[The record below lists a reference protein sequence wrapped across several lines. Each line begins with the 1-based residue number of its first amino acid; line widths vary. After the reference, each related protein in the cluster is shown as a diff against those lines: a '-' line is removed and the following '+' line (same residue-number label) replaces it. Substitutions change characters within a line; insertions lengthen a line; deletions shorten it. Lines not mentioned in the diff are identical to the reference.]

1 MITLHMLSTAV
12 SPITHMHGTAGNV
25 ALLQREAILGVDGQV
40 YSVPCLSGNALR
52 HSLVRAP
59 AARHLCEAVGLDAM
73 PYQLADLLWH
83 GGRLT
88 KATPLSAAA
97 TKDLLDS
104 VPFLALLGGAL
115 PGQILQGCL
124 KVSRGLLVCSE
135 AADLIERRSGVAVQN
150 THGAETFV
158 GSYLYT
164 RGAEENNPEAIA
176 DRMIYEGECVRAGAK
191 FYHTMTL
198 ESASPLAVGCLIR
211 ALRDASK
218 DIGGMGRIGHGELHI
233 EWACDG
239 IADENALVADY
250 DAFLSASADVI
261 REGLLGL
268 FVEKTDDAD
277 DSGGAK
283 KATKKSKKAAKKADD
298 EVKRQAVDALK
309 GADSGLDFFGAVP
322 EE

>member
-1 MITLHMLSTAV
+1 MITLHMLSTAI

-40 YSVPCLSGNALR
+40 YSIPCLSGNALR

-59 AARHLCEAVGLDAM
+59 AARHLCETVGLDTM

-88 KATPLSAAA
+88 KATPLSANA
-97 TKDLLDS
+97 TSELLDG

-135 AADLIERRSGVAVQN
+135 AADLIERRSGIAVQN

-164 RGAEENNPEAIA
+164 RGAEENNPEAVA
-176 DRMIYEGECVRAGAK
+176 DRMLYEGECVRAGAK

-198 ESASPLAVGCLIR
+198 ETASPLVVGCLIR
-211 ALRDASK
+211 SLRDAAK

-233 EWACDG
+233 EWASDG
-239 IADENALVADY
+239 VDDENALAENY
-250 DAFLSASADVI
+250 DAYLSLSADAV
-261 REGLLGL
+261 RESLLDL
-268 FVEKTDDAD
+268 FTEKAEAP
-277 DSGGAK
+277 AK
-283 KATKKSKKAAKKADD
+283 SEKSKKKAEKKTADD
-298 EVKRQAVDALK
+298 KAKVEALK
-309 GADSGLDFFGAVP
+309 ATHTDDDYFGAVP
-322 EE
+322 EDL

>member
-1 MITLHMLSTAV
+1 MITLHMLSTAL
-12 SPITHMHGTAGNV
+12 SPVTHMHGTAGNV

-40 YSVPCLSGNALR
+40 YSIPCLSGNALR

-59 AARHLCEAVGLDAM
+59 AARYLCETVGLDAM
-73 PYQLADLLWH
+73 SYQLADLLWH

-88 KATPLSAAA
+88 KATPLNASA
-97 TKDLLDS
+97 TKELLDG

-164 RGAEENNPEAIA
+164 RGAEENNPDAVA

-198 ESASPLAVGCLIR
+198 ETTSPLVIGCLIK

-218 DIGGMGRIGHGELHI
+218 DIGGMGRIGHGALHI
-233 EWACDG
+233 EWTCDG
-239 IADENALVADY
+239 IGNEDALVSDY
-250 DAFLSASADVI
+250 EKFLKGAAGVI
-261 REGLLGL
+261 RESLTSL
-268 FVEKTDDAD
+268 FEAGPDKTEKPEKPA
-277 DSGGAK
+277 
-283 KATKKSKKAAKKADD
+283 KKSKKSADQKAKSDAAEATKTD
-298 EVKRQAVDALK
+298 
-309 GADSGLDFFGAVP
+309 LDFFNAVL
-322 EE
+322 E

>member
-40 YSVPCLSGNALR
+40 YSIPCLSGNALR

-73 PYQLADLLWH
+73 SYQLADLLWH

-88 KATPLSAAA
+88 KATPLSASA
-97 TKDLLDS
+97 TKDLLDG

-135 AADLIERRSGVAVQN
+135 SADLIERRSGVAVQN

-164 RGAEENNPEAIA
+164 RGAEENNPESVA

-198 ESASPLAVGCLIR
+198 EAASPLAVGCLIR
-211 ALRDASK
+211 ALRDAAK

-233 EWACDG
+233 EWACEG
-239 IADENALVADY
+239 IHDENELVQNY
-250 DAFLSASADVI
+250 DAYLSISADVI
-261 REGLLGL
+261 RDSLLGL
-268 FVEKTDDAD
+268 FAEKSEAPAKAEKPEKK
-277 DSGGAK
+277 SAK
-283 KATKKSKKAAKKADD
+283 KAKKTADDKSKSEALAATQTDH
-298 EVKRQAVDALK
+298 
-309 GADSGLDFFGAVP
+309 DFFGAVP
-322 EE
+322 EN

>member
-25 ALLQREAILGVDGQV
+25 ALLQREAILGEDGQV
-40 YSVPCLSGNALR
+40 YSIPCLSGNALR

-88 KATPLSAAA
+88 KATPLSAVA
-97 TKDLLDS
+97 TKDLLDG
-104 VPFLALLGGAL
+104 VPLLALLGGAL

-135 AADLIERRSGVAVQN
+135 AAALIERRSGVAVQS

-176 DRMIYEGECVRAGAK
+176 DRMIYEGECVRAGSK

-198 ESASPLAVGCLIR
+198 ECASPLAAGCLIR

-233 EWACDG
+233 EWACGG

-250 DAFLSASADVI
+250 DAFLNASADAI
-261 REGLLGL
+261 RESLLGL
-268 FVEKTDDAD
+268 FAEKTEGD
-277 DSGGAK
+277 GEK

-298 EVKRQAVDALK
+298 EVKRQAVETLK
-309 GADSGLDFFGAVP
+309 RQDKGLDFFGAVP
-322 EE
+322 ED

>member
-1 MITLHMLSTAV
+1 MITLHMLSTAL

-25 ALLQREAILGVDGQV
+25 ALLQREAILGEDGQV

-59 AARHLCEAVGLDAM
+59 AARYLCEAVGLDAM

-88 KATPLSAAA
+88 KANPLTAAA
-97 TKDLLDS
+97 TKRLLDD

-115 PGQILQGCL
+115 PGQILQGGL
-124 KVSRGLLVCSE
+124 KVSRGLLVCTE
-135 AADLIERRSGVAVQN
+135 AAGLIERRSGVSVQN

-164 RGAEENNPEAIA
+164 RGAEENNPEAVA

-191 FYHTMTL
+191 FYHTMSL
-198 ESASPLAVGCLIR
+198 ETASPLAIGCLIK
-211 ALRDASK
+211 AIRDASK

-239 IADENALVADY
+239 ISDENALVSDY
-250 DAFLSASADVI
+250 EAFLRFDADNIRAS
-261 REGLLGL
+261 LLGL
-268 FVEKTDDAD
+268 FEEKTEAPAKAEKK
-277 DSGGAK
+277 SAK
-283 KATKKSKKAAKKADD
+283 KGKKSSDAKAKEDALNATKT
-298 EVKRQAVDALK
+298 EN
-309 GADSGLDFFGAVP
+309 DFFGAVP
-322 EE
+322 ED